1 LFNLVRHFDY
11 NQQTRT
17 NISKQISPETSVEAV
32 VKTQS
37 ALNLCVI
44 ESLYSAAQKTY
55 QDIADLTKSQSE
67 DAVNAL
73 LLPKHKY
80 LPHASSVSLGALN
93 DRDLVNTLFGEI
105 AGGPAGCQIRKMLGS
120 NEVICDFD
128 QAWIRRQY
136 APHLYPPKHAPHGWH
151 QDGALGFDFLDS
163 KRCKQE
169 PEALL
174 PTVTCWIALNNCGLD
189 APGLEFVLQP
199 IEELLLPNELAHNTI
214 DVRYPADA
222 FWQPQM
228 DAGDAMIFQGGTLHR
243 THVLKRMQNN
253 RTSVELRFVSKHSIP
268 QRLSGDY
275 FIPLPKGYD

>member
-1 LFNLVRHFDY
+1 
-11 NQQTRT
+11 
-17 NISKQISPETSVEAV
+17 V
-32 VKTQS
+32 VKTQN

-44 ESLYSAAQKTY
+44 ESLYSAAQITY
-55 QDIADLTKSQSE
+55 QDIAAFTESQSE
-67 DAVNAL
+67 DAMNAV
-73 LLPKHKY
+73 LPSTLKY
-80 LPHASSVSLGALN
+80 LPHASSVSLGAIN
-93 DRDLVNTLFGEI
+93 DNELINTLFDEI
-105 AGGPAGCQIRKMLGS
+105 AAGPAGCQIRKMLGG
-120 NEVICDFD
+120 NEVMCDFD

-174 PTVTCWIALNNCGLD
+174 STVTCWIALNNCGRD

-199 IEELLLPNELAHNTI
+199 IEELLLPNELVHDTI
-214 DVRYPADA
+214 DERYSAEV

-243 THVLKRMQNN
+243 THVVEQMQNN
-253 RTSVELRFVSKHSIP
+253 RTSVELRFVNKHNIP
-268 QRLSGDY
+268 QRLSGDC
-275 FIPLPKGYD
+275 FVPLPKGVD